1 MWKTFIGNFIS
12 DIKTGVGH
20 KNLTLSNTKR
30 ETDLGM
36 LVVPFDQTFHPLH
49 IDNILHSYFISQV
62 NDLTSQSQLPYI
74 FSECVHKGKSAGLL
88 LRTFFVWL

>member
-36 LVVPFDQTFHPLH
+36 LVGPFDKTFHPLH
-49 IDNILHSYFISQV
+49 LAHCGIVPRSHHNILFPFI
-62 NDLTSQSQLPYI
+62 I
-74 FSECVHKGKSAGLL
+74 FTPSFRVLLKKGY
-88 LRTFFVWL
+88 W